1 MSAAQ
6 PDPVASPLAPPA
18 GSAAA
23 HSVPP
28 ADGLSLPPPELSDA
42 DLALLGDLA
51 DPYRTLSDI
60 FRNHSIDCDQL
71 LHWLRSPHIQTVLD
85 RMCGI
90 SAFRARLIAAERQ
103 PEMIAALIN
112 IAQTPS
118 DHPEAS
124 RKAAVNALRF
134 AGGRR
139 GRLRAEDIF
148 ALDHAMEG
156 DDAVPEASARPRR
169 SVSLAVERTTR
180 HTARFAADHFPD
192 VSFPA
197 PDTPRP

>member
-1 MSAAQ
+1 MQAAPLADSARPSA
-6 PDPVASPLAPPA
+6 PAPPA
-18 GSAAA
+18 
-23 HSVPP
+23 PP

-42 DLALLGDLA
+42 DRALLADLA

-60 FRNHSIDCDQL
+60 FRAHSIDCDQL
-71 LHWLRSPHIQTVLD
+71 LHWLRSPRIQTVLD

-112 IAQTPS
+112 IAQA
-118 DHPEAS
+118 DYRHPEVS

-139 GRLRAEDIF
+139 GRLRPEDIF
-148 ALDHAMEG
+148 AIDHSMEG
-156 DDAVPEASARPRR
+156 DDAAPAAPARR
-169 SVSLAVERTTR
+169 SVSLSVERTTR

-197 PDTPRP
+197 PDDPRP